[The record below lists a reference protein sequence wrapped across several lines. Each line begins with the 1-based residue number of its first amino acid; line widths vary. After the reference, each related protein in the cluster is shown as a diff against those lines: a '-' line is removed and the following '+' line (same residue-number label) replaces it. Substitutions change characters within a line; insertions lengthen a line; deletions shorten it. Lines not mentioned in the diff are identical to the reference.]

1 LHHNATGNRVVKVN
15 ALPGS
20 YSHSDHLGFCN
31 SLTKKIYKRYLEPL
45 KRHEM
50 FEIKFIRQMIYDEGF
65 MMINL

>member
-1 LHHNATGNRVVKVN
+1 MRCLVHIRIRITLDFVT
-15 ALPGS
+15 
-20 YSHSDHLGFCN
+20 N

-50 FEIKFIRQMIYDEGF
+50 FEIKFIRQTIYDEGF